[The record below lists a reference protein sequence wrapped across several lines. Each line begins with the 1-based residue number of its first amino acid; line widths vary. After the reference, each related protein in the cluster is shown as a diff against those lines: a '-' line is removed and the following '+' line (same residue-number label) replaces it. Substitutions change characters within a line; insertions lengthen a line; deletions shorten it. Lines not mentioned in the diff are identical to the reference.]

1 MITNKYFL
9 SIPFLLSIVFIPNS
23 YLYFT
28 DYKTI
33 KPLKYLNMKKNF
45 IFLTIAVF
53 AFLFPQNKIEAQQYK
68 LRQVTNMMG
77 MKMEST
83 IYVKGMRKRTEP
95 GSMMG
100 MPASPITIEQCDLQR
115 TIKIN
120 DKKKLYYIEPF
131 AKDDEEI
138 IDEDVKTVPKTKT
151 PPKPTTTQ
159 KGGIIYISYSITD
172 TGERKKM
179 YGFNARHVWTSNKM
193 VPSPESCTMKDSL
206 LIKTDGWYI
215 DLPQFNCPVNY
226 KRYNNPQQTDRQKP
240 ECTDKFVTRRRGKG
254 KLGFPLV
261 ETTTI
266 IMGDGKKSTSQFE
279 TNLETLELTTAK
291 LDSML
296 FEIPIGYT
304 ETKNEQDLQ
313 DKLDINDIMNQYKK
327 NNNNDNDDTPAA
339 NDPKGD
345 GKIRI
350 GVLVPTGDGQVNAAD
365 LQQYLAGILISG
377 NVEAVAVSSEEEAKS
392 TQCDYSLAT
401 TFIRVKSG
409 SKVGGLLKAVK
420 NADPNAASSFTIEAN
435 MLLKS
440 LGDGSVKAQPKID
453 GKFEGKIDDAAKKAM
468 DDGSRQ
474 VLRALK

>member
-1 MITNKYFL
+1 
-9 SIPFLLSIVFIPNS
+9 
-23 YLYFT
+23 
-28 DYKTI
+28 
-33 KPLKYLNMKKNF
+33 
-45 IFLTIAVF
+45 
-53 AFLFPQNKIEAQQYK
+53 
-68 LRQVTNMMG
+68 MMG

-131 AKDDEEI
+131 AKDDEEV
-138 IDEDVKTVPKTKT
+138 IDEEVKTVPKTKT

-193 VPSPESCTMKDSL
+193 VPSPESCTLKDSL
-206 LIKTDGWYI
+206 LVKTDGWYI

-279 TNLETLELTTAK
+279 TNLETIELTTAN

-327 NNNNDNDDTPAA
+327 NYNNGNDNNSKPAA
-339 NDPKGD
+339 NEPKGS
-345 GKIRI
+345 GKMRI
-350 GVLVPTGDGQVNAAD
+350 GVLPPAGDEQVSKNE

-377 NVEAVAVSSEEEAKS
+377 NVEAVTVSTEEEAKNS
-392 TQCDYSLAT
+392 QCDYSLST
-401 TFIRVKSG
+401 TFVRVKSA
-409 SKVGGLLKAVK
+409 SKVGGLLKVVK

-435 MLLKS
+435 MVLKS
-440 LGDGSVKAQPKID
+440 LSDGSVKAQPKID
-453 GKFEGKIDDAAKKAM
+453 GKFDGKVDDAAKKAM
-468 DDGSRQ
+468 DEGSRQ
-474 VLRALK
+474 VLRAIK